1 MQCPKCHFENP
12 EGSTE
17 CPRCGIVFAKYHP
30 HQEPVKPV
38 EPPPQDPELQ
48 KELQKEQRTEFLCRV
63 LGIPIALI
71 VARLGVATVPVMV
84 RILTMLVHETG
95 HAVAAWICGYSA
107 FPGLWFTPV
116 SETQEPSV
124 TVIMIAVLAGLS
136 YWAWRTNRWYVIAFS
151 VAVLFLHFICWHARY
166 DRAHEIFIFF
176 GDGGALVLGTLLMTT
191 MYVPRDSPVYQN
203 ELRWGFL
210 AIGAAAFVDVFHTW
224 SGGEE
229 NIAFGVQEGTKTDP
243 SQLVETYGWTI
254 PGMMQSYMRLAE
266 LCLVALAIVYVSG
279 IIQARRKWL

>member
-17 CPRCGIVFAKYHP
+17 CLKCGIVFAKYHP
-30 HQEPVKPV
+30 HQELVKPV
-38 EPPPQDPELQ
+38 EPPPEDPELQ
-48 KELQKEQRTEFLCRV
+48 KEMRTEFLCRV

-71 VARLGVATVPVMV
+71 VARLGLATVPIMV
-84 RILTMLVHETG
+84 RILTMLVHESG
-95 HAVAAWICGYSA
+95 HAVAAWICGYGA

-124 TVIMIAVLAGLS
+124 TLIIIDVLAGLS
-136 YWAWRTNRWYVIAFS
+136 YWAWRTSRWYMVGAS
-151 VAVLFLHFICWHARY
+151 VALLFLHWICWHARY
-166 DRAHEIFIFF
+166 YRAHEIFIFF
-176 GDGGALVLGTLLMTT
+176 GDGGALVLGTLLMMT
-191 MYVPRDSPVYQN
+191 MYVRRD
-203 ELRWGFL
+203 RGFL
-210 AIGAAAFVDVFHTW
+210 VIGAAAFMDVFHTW

-254 PGMMQSYMRLAE
+254 PGMMESCMRLAE
-266 LCLVALAIVYVSG
+266 LCLVALAIIYVFG
-279 IIQARRKWL
+279 IVQARRKCL